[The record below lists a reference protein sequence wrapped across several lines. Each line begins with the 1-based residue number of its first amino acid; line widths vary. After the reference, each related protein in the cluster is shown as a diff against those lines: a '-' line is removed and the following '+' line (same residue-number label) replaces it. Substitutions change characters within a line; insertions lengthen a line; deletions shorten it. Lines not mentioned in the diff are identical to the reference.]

1 MIHLRSPLLP
11 RPPLRC
17 HPERSEGSAF
27 RLPPTSSLDRRHGFP
42 HLPPISVN
50 SVLPALKSTFDPS
63 AIPSDDSH
71 PIAPTQTLPTLSTT
85 LPLRAHSN
93 ARNPIPFRRLLHDS
107 LNSRGSG
114 SRLPAHHSPALSE
127 VVGSLVFP
135 ACPEWRREGSHRATI
150 PFRITSFAYPHPL
163 TPIESYLCK
172 KHRGRGRWHSQT
184 IFHRAGFAR

>member
-85 LPLRAHSN
+85 LPLR
-93 ARNPIPFRRLLHDS
+93 D
-107 LNSRGSG
+107 
-114 SRLPAHHSPALSE
+114 HSPALSE